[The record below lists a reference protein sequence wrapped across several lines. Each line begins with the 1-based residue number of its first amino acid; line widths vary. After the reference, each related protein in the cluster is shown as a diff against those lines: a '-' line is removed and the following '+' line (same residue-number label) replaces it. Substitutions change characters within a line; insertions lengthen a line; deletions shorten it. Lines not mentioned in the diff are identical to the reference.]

1 MNPYET
7 LGVPPNASDY
17 QIKQAYRS
25 RCKATHP
32 DTGADGA
39 EFHQVGIAY
48 GVLRDPERRKLYDE
62 TGSIDETA
70 VRVSHQQVLEFLAT
84 LFNMAIDVEGK
95 SGQSMKSID
104 LMKSMRDN
112 AGRLQDEGWAK
123 LAGYQKAIA
132 DRETLRSR
140 IIRKDDGQNLF
151 VAALDHQLT
160 HLRQNERTTKNQVEI
175 LKRARAELEH
185 YESIVEVVQA
195 VQTFVHGAG
204 MFSNSTATG
213 TSVFR
218 FGA

>member
-1 MNPYET
+1 MNPYDI
-7 LGVPPNASDY
+7 LGVPPGASDQ
-17 QIKQAYRS
+17 QIKQAYRM

-32 DTGADGA
+32 DTGADGV
-39 EFHQVGIAY
+39 EFHQIGIAY
-48 GVLRDPERRKLYDE
+48 GVLRDPERRKHYDE
-62 TGSIDETA
+62 TGSIDEAA

-84 LFNMAIDVEGK
+84 LFNMAIDIEGK

-112 AGRLQDEGWAK
+112 AARLHDEGWAK

-132 DRETLRSR
+132 DREVLRTR

-204 MFSNSTATG
+204 MFTNSTATG
-213 TSVFR
+213 TGVFR
-218 FGA
+218 FGT

>member
-1 MNPYET
+1 MSPYEI

-17 QIKQAYRS
+17 QIKQAYRA

-39 EFHQVGIAY
+39 EFHQVGVAY
-48 GVLRDPERRKLYDE
+48 AVLRDPERRKLFDE
-62 TGSIDETA
+62 TGSIDDTA
-70 VRVSHQQVLEFLAT
+70 VRVSHQAVLEFLAT

-95 SGQSMKSID
+95 SGQSMKNID

-112 AGRLQDEGWAK
+112 SDRLHDEGWAR
-123 LAGYQKAIA
+123 LAGIQKSIV
-132 DRETLRSR
+132 DRETLRGR
-140 IIRKDDGQNLF
+140 ITRKDDGQNLF

-160 HLRQNERTTKNQVEI
+160 KLRENERTTKNQVEI

-195 VQTFVHGAG
+195 MQVFVHGAG
-204 MFSNSTATG
+204 TFNQNTTGNSIYTWG
-213 TSVFR
+213 R
-218 FGA
+218 